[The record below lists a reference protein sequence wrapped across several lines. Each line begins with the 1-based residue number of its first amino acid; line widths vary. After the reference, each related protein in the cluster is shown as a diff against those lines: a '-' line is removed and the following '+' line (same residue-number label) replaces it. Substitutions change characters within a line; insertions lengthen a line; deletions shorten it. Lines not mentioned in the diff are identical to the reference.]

1 MEKRGK
7 NGRNKIN
14 FEDLTL
20 KILNFEL
27 QTTRLCTSKYGLE
40 FWSSMVNNKHICS
53 LFNVEV
59 LKSC

>member
-7 NGRNKIN
+7 NGNNKIN

-20 KILNFEL
+20 KNLNFEL
-27 QTTRLCTSKYGLE
+27 QTTHCAQAKYSSE
-40 FWSSMVNNKHICS
+40 FWSSMANSRHICS

-59 LKSC
+59 LKSH